1 MLSTPGKRLVFPN
14 NCALIKNYKYA
25 FVNPNICIWFSVC
38 KFIHTI

>member
-14 NCALIKNYKYA
+14 NYALIKNYKYT
-25 FVNPNICIWFSVC
+25 FVNLNTCIYFSVC